1 MGTEIT
7 TTGSKKIKTL
17 KKQFNEKFPYLVLN
31 LYASS
36 MKPKYEKGEKI
47 FSLSPDKRLSE
58 VREKVGD
65 GSISIHGRKKVKNLE
80 AEFDAVFGL
89 YVQVCYRPKG
99 WKPGESYKYTF
110 GSSDDKS
117 LSALNREMKEK
128 GAVRDIA

>member
-36 MKPKYEKGEKI
+36 MKKKYEKGEFI
-47 FSLSPDKRLSE
+47 TSLSSDKRLSE

-80 AEFDAVFGL
+80 AEFDEVFGL
-89 YVQVCYRPKG
+89 YAQVCYRPKG
-99 WKPGESYKYTF
+99 WKPGDNYKYTF
-110 GSSDDKS
+110 GGSDDKS

-128 GAVRDIA
+128 GAIKDIA

>member
-47 FSLSPDKRLSE
+47 SSLSPDKRLSE
-58 VREKVGD
+58 VREKLGD

-80 AEFDAVFGL
+80 AEFDAVLGSMSKSVT
-89 YVQVCYRPKG
+89 VQKVGSQVRTTITPSEVVMTRVCQH
-99 WKPGESYKYTF
+99 
-110 GSSDDKS
+110 
-117 LSALNREMKEK
+117 
-128 GAVRDIA
+128 